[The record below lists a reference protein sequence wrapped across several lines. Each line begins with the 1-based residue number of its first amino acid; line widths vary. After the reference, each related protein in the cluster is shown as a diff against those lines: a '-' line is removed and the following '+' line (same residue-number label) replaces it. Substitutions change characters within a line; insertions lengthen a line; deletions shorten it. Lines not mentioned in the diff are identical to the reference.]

1 MSTAAEIRAIHDLPI
16 PELLYRAAT
25 AHRQHWNAEEIQFCT
40 LDSIKTGAC
49 PEDCAYCPQSA
60 RYQTDLKVEPLKDV
74 NKVLAGAAEAKAN
87 GSTRYCMGAA
97 WREVKDDANFDAV
110 LEMVHGVS
118 SMGMEV
124 CVTLGM
130 LNEGQ
135 AKRLKAAGCQVYN
148 HNIDSSR
155 DFYETIIHT
164 RKFDERLET
173 IAAVR
178 AAGLEVCSGGI
189 VGMGET
195 IDQRIHFLQELTELE
210 PAPESIPI
218 NQFVAVDGTPLADV
232 DPLPPLELVRMI
244 AAARILFPKSR
255 IRLSAGRTQMSDEL
269 QALCFFAG
277 ANSIF
282 TGEKLLTTPNPGG
295 NHDHWLLSALGMRVE
310 GAPVKVL
317 AKVPVKV

>member
-1 MSTAAEIRAIHDLPI
+1 MTSIAAIRAIHDLPI
-16 PELLYRAAT
+16 PELLYRSAT
-25 AHRQHWNAEEIQFCT
+25 AHREHWNAEEIQFCT

-60 RYQTDLKVEPLKDV
+60 KYQTNLKVEPLKDV
-74 NKVLAGAAEAKAN
+74 AKVLAGAAEARAN

-110 LEMVHGVS
+110 LEMVRGVS
-118 SMGMEV
+118 GMGMEV

-130 LNEGQ
+130 LNEAQ

-189 VGMGET
+189 LGMGET
-195 IDQRIHFLQELTELE
+195 IDQRMHFLQELTELE

-218 NQFVAVDGTPLADV
+218 NQFVAVDGTPLANV

-244 AAARILFPKSR
+244 ATARLLFPRSR

-269 QALCFFAG
+269 QALCFFVG

-282 TGEKLLTTPNPGG
+282 TGDKLLTTPNPGE
-295 NHDHWLLSALGMRVE
+295 NHDQWLLAALGMRVE
-310 GAPVKVL
+310 GFAEKR
-317 AKVPVKV
+317 

>member
-1 MSTAAEIRAIHDLPI
+1 MSETAAVIRAIHDLPI

-49 PEDCAYCPQSA
+49 VEDCAYCPQSA
-60 RYQTDLKVEPLKDV
+60 RYNTALKVEPLKDV
-74 NKVLAGAAEAKAN
+74 EQVLAGAAEAKAN

-97 WREVKDDANFDAV
+97 WREVKDDANFEAV
-110 LEMVHGVS
+110 LKMVRGVS
-118 SMGMEV
+118 ALGMEV

-130 LNEGQ
+130 LNEAQ
-135 AKRLKAAGCQVYN
+135 ALRLKGAGCQVYN

-195 IDQRIHFLQELTELE
+195 IEQRVHFLQELTGLT

-218 NQFVAVDGTPLADV
+218 NQFVAVDGTPLANV
-232 DPLPPLELVRMI
+232 EPLPPLELVRMI
-244 AAARILFPKSR
+244 ATARILFPKSR

-295 NHDHWLLSALGMRVE
+295 NHDHWLLNALGMRIERATVR
-310 GAPVKVL
+310 A
-317 AKVPVKV
+317 

>member
-1 MSTAAEIRAIHDLPI
+1 MTSIAAIRAIHDLPI

-25 AHRQHWNAEEIQFCT
+25 AHREHWNAEEIQFCT

-60 RYQTDLKVEPLKDV
+60 KYQTNLKVEPLKDV
-74 NKVLAGAAEAKAN
+74 AKVLGGAAEARAN

-110 LEMVHGVS
+110 LEMVRGVS
-118 SMGMEV
+118 GMGMEV

-130 LNEGQ
+130 LNEAQ

-189 VGMGET
+189 LGMGET
-195 IDQRIHFLQELTELE
+195 IDQRMHFLQELTELE

-218 NQFVAVDGTPLADV
+218 NQFVAVDGTPLANV

-244 AAARILFPKSR
+244 ATARLLFPRSR

-269 QALCFFAG
+269 QALCFFVG

-282 TGEKLLTTPNPGG
+282 TGDKLLTTPNPGD
-295 NHDHWLLSALGMRVE
+295 NHDQWLLAALGMRVE
-310 GAPVKVL
+310 GFAEKR
-317 AKVPVKV
+317 

>member
-1 MSTAAEIRAIHDLPI
+1 MTSIAAIRAIHDLPI

-25 AHRQHWNAEEIQFCT
+25 AHREHWNAEEIQFCT

-60 RYQTDLKVEPLKDV
+60 KYQTSLKVEPLKDV
-74 NKVLAGAAEAKAN
+74 AKVLAGAAEARAN

-110 LEMVHGVS
+110 LEMVRGVS
-118 SMGMEV
+118 GLGMEV

-130 LNEGQ
+130 LNEAQ

-189 VGMGET
+189 LGMGET
-195 IDQRIHFLQELTELE
+195 IDQRMHFLQELTELE

-218 NQFVAVDGTPLADV
+218 NQFVAVDGTPLANV

-244 AAARILFPKSR
+244 ATARLLFPKSR

-269 QALCFFAG
+269 QALCFFVG

-282 TGEKLLTTPNPGG
+282 TGDKLLTTPNPGG
-295 NHDHWLLSALGMRVE
+295 NHDQWLLTALGMRVE
-310 GAPVKVL
+310 GFAQQR
-317 AKVPVKV
+317 

>member
-1 MSTAAEIRAIHDLPI
+1 MTSIAAIRAIHDLPI

-25 AHRQHWNAEEIQFCT
+25 AHREHWNAEEIQFCT

-60 RYQTDLKVEPLKDV
+60 KYQTNLKVEPLKDV
-74 NKVLAGAAEAKAN
+74 AKVLAGAAEARAN

-110 LEMVHGVS
+110 LEMVRGVS
-118 SMGMEV
+118 GMGMEV

-130 LNEGQ
+130 LNEAQ

-178 AAGLEVCSGGI
+178 TAGLEVCSGGI
-189 VGMGET
+189 LGMGET
-195 IDQRIHFLQELTELE
+195 IDQRMHFLQELTELE

-218 NQFVAVDGTPLADV
+218 NQFVAVDGTPLANV

-244 AAARILFPKSR
+244 ATARLLFPRSR

-269 QALCFFAG
+269 QALCFFVG

-282 TGEKLLTTPNPGG
+282 TGDKLLTTPNPGD
-295 NHDHWLLSALGMRVE
+295 NHDQWLLAALGMRVE
-310 GAPVKVL
+310 GFAEKR
-317 AKVPVKV
+317 

>member
-1 MSTAAEIRAIHDLPI
+1 MPSAFDIRAIHDLPI

-60 RYQTDLKVEPLKDV
+60 RYQTDLKVEPLKEV
-74 NKVLAGAAEAKAN
+74 VKVLAGAAEAKAN

-97 WREVKDDANFDAV
+97 WREVKDDANFEAV

-118 SMGMEV
+118 SLGMEV

-135 AKRLKAAGCQVYN
+135 ARRLKAAGCQVYN

-164 RKFDERLET
+164 RRFDERLAT

-195 IDQRIHFLQELTELE
+195 VDQRIHFLQELTELE

-218 NQFVAVDGTPLADV
+218 NQFVAVDGTPLANV

-244 AAARILFPKSR
+244 ATARILFPKSR

-269 QALCFFAG
+269 QALCFFSG

-295 NHDHWLLSALGMRVE
+295 NLDHWLLSALGMRVE
-310 GAPVKVL
+310 GFGVRA
-317 AKVPVKV
+317 

>member
-1 MSTAAEIRAIHDLPI
+1 MTSIAAIRAIHDLPI

-25 AHRQHWNAEEIQFCT
+25 AHREHWNAEEIQFCT

-60 RYQTDLKVEPLKDV
+60 KYQTNLKVEPLKDV
-74 NKVLAGAAEAKAN
+74 AKVLAGAAEARAN
-87 GSTRYCMGAA
+87 GSTRSCMGAA

-110 LEMVHGVS
+110 LEMVRGVS
-118 SMGMEV
+118 GMGMEV

-130 LNEGQ
+130 LNEAQ

-189 VGMGET
+189 LGMGET
-195 IDQRIHFLQELTELE
+195 IDQRMHFLQELTELE

-218 NQFVAVDGTPLADV
+218 NQFVAVDGTPLANV

-244 AAARILFPKSR
+244 ATARLLFPRSR

-269 QALCFFAG
+269 QALCFFVG

-282 TGEKLLTTPNPGG
+282 TGDKLLTTPNPGD
-295 NHDHWLLSALGMRVE
+295 NHDQWLLAALGMRVE
-310 GAPVKVL
+310 GFAEKR
-317 AKVPVKV
+317 

>member
-1 MSTAAEIRAIHDLPI
+1 MPLSPADIRAIHDLPV
-16 PELLYRAAT
+16 PELLYQAAT
-25 AHRQHWNAEEIQFCT
+25 AHRQHWNAAEIQFCT

-60 RYQTDLKVEPLKDV
+60 KYQTNLKVEPLKDV
-74 NKVLAGAAEAKAN
+74 AKVLAGAAEARAN

-110 LEMVHGVS
+110 LEMVQGVS
-118 SMGMEV
+118 GMGMEV

-130 LNEGQ
+130 LNEAQ

-189 VGMGET
+189 LGMGET
-195 IDQRIHFLQELTELE
+195 IDQRMHFLQELTELE

-244 AAARILFPKSR
+244 ATARILFPKSR

-282 TGEKLLTTPNPGG
+282 TGDKLLTTPNPGG
-295 NHDHWLLSALGMRVE
+295 NHDQWLLGVLGMRVE
-310 GAPVKVL
+310 GFA
-317 AKVPVKV
+317 VPR

>member
-1 MSTAAEIRAIHDLPI
+1 MA
-16 PELLYRAAT
+16 
-25 AHRQHWNAEEIQFCT
+25 
-40 LDSIKTGAC
+40 
-49 PEDCAYCPQSA
+49 
-60 RYQTDLKVEPLKDV
+60 
-74 NKVLAGAAEAKAN
+74 KVLAGAAEAKAA

-110 LEMVHGVS
+110 LDMVRGVS
-118 SMGMEV
+118 GMGMEV

-130 LNEGQ
+130 LNEPQ
-135 AKRLKAAGCQVYN
+135 AKRLKEAGCQVYN

-195 IDQRIHFLQELTELE
+195 VDQRIHFLQELTELE

-218 NQFVAVDGTPLADV
+218 NQFVAVDGTPLAGV
-232 DPLPPLELVRMI
+232 PPLPPLELVRMI
-244 AAARILFPKSR
+244 ATARILFPKSR
-255 IRLSAGRTQMSDEL
+255 IRLSAGRTEMSDEL
-269 QALCFFAG
+269 
-277 ANSIF
+277 
-282 TGEKLLTTPNPGG
+282 
-295 NHDHWLLSALGMRVE
+295 
-310 GAPVKVL
+310 
-317 AKVPVKV
+317 

>member
-1 MSTAAEIRAIHDLPI
+1 MTSIAAIRAIHDLPI

-25 AHRQHWNAEEIQFCT
+25 AHREHWNAEEIQFCT

-60 RYQTDLKVEPLKDV
+60 KYQTSLKVEPLKDV
-74 NKVLAGAAEAKAN
+74 AKVLAGAAEARAN

-110 LEMVHGVS
+110 LEMVRGVS
-118 SMGMEV
+118 GMGMEV

-130 LNEGQ
+130 LNEAQ

-189 VGMGET
+189 LGMGET
-195 IDQRIHFLQELTELE
+195 IDQRMHFLQELTELE

-218 NQFVAVDGTPLADV
+218 NQFVAVDGTPLANV

-244 AAARILFPKSR
+244 ATARLLFPRSR

-269 QALCFFAG
+269 QALCFFVG

-282 TGEKLLTTPNPGG
+282 TGDKLLTTPNPGD
-295 NHDHWLLSALGMRVE
+295 NHDQWLLAALGMRVE
-310 GAPVKVL
+310 GFAEKR
-317 AKVPVKV
+317 

>member
-1 MSTAAEIRAIHDLPI
+1 MTSIAAIRAIHDLPI
-16 PELLYRAAT
+16 PELLYRSAT
-25 AHRQHWNAEEIQFCT
+25 AHREHWNAEEIQFCT

-60 RYQTDLKVEPLKDV
+60 KYQTNLKVEPLKDV
-74 NKVLAGAAEAKAN
+74 AKVLAGAAEARAN

-110 LEMVHGVS
+110 LEMVRGVS
-118 SMGMEV
+118 GMGMEV

-130 LNEGQ
+130 LNEAQ

-173 IAAVR
+173 IHAVR

-189 VGMGET
+189 LGMGET
-195 IDQRIHFLQELTELE
+195 IDQRMHFLQELTELE

-218 NQFVAVDGTPLADV
+218 NQFVAVDGTPLANV

-244 AAARILFPKSR
+244 ATARLLFPRSR

-269 QALCFFAG
+269 QALCFFVG

-282 TGEKLLTTPNPGG
+282 TGDKLLTTPNPGD
-295 NHDHWLLSALGMRVE
+295 NHDQWLLAALGMRVE
-310 GAPVKVL
+310 GFAEKR
-317 AKVPVKV
+317 

>member
-1 MSTAAEIRAIHDLPI
+1 MSLTASEIRAIHDLPV

-25 AHRQHWNAEEIQFCT
+25 AHRAHWNAEEIQFCT

-60 RYQTDLKVEPLKDV
+60 RYQTALKVEPLKDV
-74 NKVLAGAAEAKAN
+74 AKVLAGAAEAKAA

-110 LEMVHGVS
+110 LDMVRGVS
-118 SMGMEV
+118 GMGMEV

-130 LNEGQ
+130 LNEPQ
-135 AKRLKAAGCQVYN
+135 AKRLKEAGCQVYN

-195 IDQRIHFLQELTELE
+195 VDQRIHFLQELTELE

-218 NQFVAVDGTPLADV
+218 NQFVAVDGTPLAGV
-232 DPLPPLELVRMI
+232 PPLPPLELVRMI
-244 AAARILFPKSR
+244 ATARILFPKSR
-255 IRLSAGRTQMSDEL
+255 IRLSAGRTEMSDEL

-295 NHDHWLLSALGMRVE
+295 NHDHWLLGALGMRVE
-310 GAPVKVL
+310 GAPARV
-317 AKVPVKV
+317 

>member
-1 MSTAAEIRAIHDLPI
+1 M

-25 AHRQHWNAEEIQFCT
+25 VHRANWNPEEIQFCT

-60 RYQTDLKVEPLKDV
+60 RYQTSLKVEPLKDV
-74 NKVLAGAAEAKAN
+74 EQVLAGAAEAKIS

-110 LEMVHGVS
+110 LDMVRGVS
-118 SMGMEV
+118 GMGMEV

-130 LNEGQ
+130 LNEAQ
-135 AKRLKAAGCQVYN
+135 ARRLKEAGCQVYN

-195 IDQRIHFLQELTELE
+195 IDQRIHFLQELTELV

-218 NQFVAVDGTPLADV
+218 NQFVAVDGTPLAHV

-244 AAARILFPKSR
+244 ATARILFPKSR
-255 IRLSAGRTQMSDEL
+255 IRLSAGRTEMSDEL

-310 GAPVKVL
+310 GASVK
-317 AKVPVKV
+317 A

>member
-1 MSTAAEIRAIHDLPI
+1 MTSIAAIRAIHDLPI

-25 AHRQHWNAEEIQFCT
+25 AHREHWNAEEIQFRT

-60 RYQTDLKVEPLKDV
+60 KYQTNLKVEPLKDV
-74 NKVLAGAAEAKAN
+74 AKVLAGAAEARAN

-110 LEMVHGVS
+110 LEMVRGVS
-118 SMGMEV
+118 GMGMEV

-130 LNEGQ
+130 LNEAQ

-178 AAGLEVCSGGI
+178 TAGLEVCSGGI
-189 VGMGET
+189 LGMGET
-195 IDQRIHFLQELTELE
+195 IDQRMHFLQELTELE

-218 NQFVAVDGTPLADV
+218 NQFVAVDGTPLANV

-244 AAARILFPKSR
+244 ATARLLFPRSR

-269 QALCFFAG
+269 QALCFFVG

-282 TGEKLLTTPNPGG
+282 TGDKLLTTPNPGD
-295 NHDHWLLSALGMRVE
+295 NHDQWLLAALGMRVE
-310 GAPVKVL
+310 GFAEKR
-317 AKVPVKV
+317 

>member
-1 MSTAAEIRAIHDLPI
+1 MTSIAAIRAIHDLPI

-25 AHRQHWNAEEIQFCT
+25 AHREHWNAEEIQFCT

-60 RYQTDLKVEPLKDV
+60 KYQTNLKVEPLKDV
-74 NKVLAGAAEAKAN
+74 AKVLAGAAEARAN

-110 LEMVHGVS
+110 LEMVRGVS
-118 SMGMEV
+118 GMGMEV

-130 LNEGQ
+130 LNEAQ

-195 IDQRIHFLQELTELE
+195 IDQRMHFLQELTELE

-218 NQFVAVDGTPLADV
+218 NQFVAVDGTPLANV

-244 AAARILFPKSR
+244 ATARLLFPRSR

-269 QALCFFAG
+269 QALCFFVG

-282 TGEKLLTTPNPGG
+282 TGDKLLTTPNPGD
-295 NHDHWLLSALGMRVE
+295 NHDQWLLAALGMRVE
-310 GAPVKVL
+310 GFAEKR
-317 AKVPVKV
+317 

>member
-1 MSTAAEIRAIHDLPI
+1 MSLPPAEIRVIHDLPV

-60 RYQTDLKVEPLKDV
+60 RYQTELKVEPLKDV
-74 NKVLAGAAEAKAN
+74 QQVLTGAAEAKAN

-110 LEMVHGVS
+110 LEMVSGVS
-118 SMGMEV
+118 GMGMEV

-130 LNEGQ
+130 LNEPQ

-173 IAAVR
+173 IQAVR

-195 IDQRIHFLQELTELE
+195 VEQRIHFLQELTELE

-218 NQFVAVDGTPLADV
+218 NQFVAVDGTPLAHV

-244 AAARILFPKSR
+244 ATARILFPKSR

-295 NHDHWLLSALGMRVE
+295 NHDHWLLAALGMRVE
-310 GAPVKVL
+310 SAAVKV
-317 AKVPVKV
+317 

>member
-1 MSTAAEIRAIHDLPI
+1 MSLPASEIRAIHDLPV

-60 RYQTDLKVEPLKDV
+60 RYQTNLKVEPLKDV
-74 NKVLAGAAEAKAN
+74 DKVLAGAAEAKAN

-110 LEMVHGVS
+110 LEMVQGVS
-118 SMGMEV
+118 NMGMEV

-130 LNEGQ
+130 LNEPQ

-195 IDQRIHFLQELTELE
+195 VDQRIHFLQELTELE

-218 NQFVAVDGTPLADV
+218 NQFVAVDGTPLENV

-244 AAARILFPKSR
+244 ATARILFPKSR

-295 NHDHWLLSALGMRVE
+295 NHDHWLLKALGMRVE
-310 GAPVKVL
+310 GAAARV
-317 AKVPVKV
+317 

>member
-1 MSTAAEIRAIHDLPI
+1 MPQTAAYIRAIHDLPI

-25 AHRQHWNAEEIQFCT
+25 VHRQHWNAEEIQLCT

-49 PEDCAYCPQSA
+49 VEDCAYCPQSA
-60 RYQTDLKVEPLKDV
+60 RYQTNLKVEPLKDV
-74 NKVLAGAAEAKAN
+74 ANVLAGAREAKAN

-97 WREVKDDANFDAV
+97 WREVKDDANFEAV
-110 LEMVHGVS
+110 LEMIRGVRALD
-118 SMGMEV
+118 MEA
-124 CVTLGM
+124 CVTLG
-130 LNEGQ
+130 LLEEPQ
-135 AKRLKAAGCQVYN
+135 AHRLKAAGCTVYN
-148 HNIDSSR
+148 HNLDTSR

-164 RKFDERLET
+164 HTFEDRLRT

-195 IDQRIHFLQELTELE
+195 IDQRIHFLQELTELT

-244 AAARILFPKSR
+244 ATARTLFPKSR

-295 NHDHWLLSALGMRVE
+295 NHDHWLLNALGMRVE
-310 GAPVKVL
+310 GAPARV
-317 AKVPVKV
+317 

>member
-1 MSTAAEIRAIHDLPI
+1 MSLSPAEIRAIHDLPV

-25 AHRQHWNAEEIQFCT
+25 VHRQHWNPEEIQFAT

-60 RYQTDLKVEPLKDV
+60 RYNTALKVEPLKDV
-74 NKVLAGAAEAKAN
+74 EKVLAGAAEAKAN

-97 WREVKDDANFDAV
+97 WREVKDDANFEAV
-110 LEMVHGVS
+110 LEMVRGVTAL
-118 SMGMEV
+118 GMEA

-130 LNEGQ
+130 LNESQ
-135 AKRLKAAGCQVYN
+135 ARRLKEAGLTIYN
-148 HNIDSSR
+148 HNLDSSR

-164 RKFDERLET
+164 RTFDERLKT

-218 NQFVAVDGTPLADV
+218 NQFVAVDGTPLAGV
-232 DPLPPLELVRMI
+232 PPLPPLALVRMI
-244 AAARILFPKSR
+244 ATARILFPKSR

-295 NHDHWLLSALGMRVE
+295 NHDHWLLEALGMRVE
-310 GAPVKVL
+310 GAPARV
-317 AKVPVKV
+317 

>member
-1 MSTAAEIRAIHDLPI
+1 MTASDIRAIHDLPV

-25 AHRQHWNAEEIQFCT
+25 AHRKHWNPDEIQFAT

-60 RYQTDLKVEPLKDV
+60 RYHTALKVEPLKDV
-74 NKVLAGAAEAKAN
+74 EQVLAGAEEAKAH

-97 WREVKDDANFDAV
+97 WREVKDDANFEAV
-110 LEMVHGVS
+110 LAMVRGVTAL
-118 SMGMEV
+118 GMEA

-130 LNEGQ
+130 LNESQ
-135 AKRLKAAGCQVYN
+135 ARRLKEAGLTIYN

-164 RKFDERLET
+164 RSFDERLET

-210 PAPESIPI
+210 PVPESIPI
-218 NQFVAVDGTPLADV
+218 NQFVAVDGTPLAQV

-244 AAARILFPKSR
+244 ATARILFPKSR

-295 NHDHWLLSALGMRVE
+295 NHDHWLLNALGMRVE
-310 GAPVKVL
+310 GAT
-317 AKVPVKV
+317 AKV

>member
-1 MSTAAEIRAIHDLPI
+1 MTSIAAIRAIHDLPI

-25 AHRQHWNAEEIQFCT
+25 AHREHWNAEEIQFCT

-60 RYQTDLKVEPLKDV
+60 KYQTNLKVEPLKDV
-74 NKVLAGAAEAKAN
+74 AKVLAGAAEARAN

-110 LEMVHGVS
+110 LEMVRGVS
-118 SMGMEV
+118 GMGMEV

-130 LNEGQ
+130 LNEAQ

-173 IAAVR
+173 IHAVR

-189 VGMGET
+189 LGMGET
-195 IDQRIHFLQELTELE
+195 IDQRMHFLQELTELE

-218 NQFVAVDGTPLADV
+218 NQFVAVDGTPLANV

-244 AAARILFPKSR
+244 ATARLLFPRSR

-269 QALCFFAG
+269 QALCFFVG

-282 TGEKLLTTPNPGG
+282 TGDKLLTTPNPGE
-295 NHDHWLLSALGMRVE
+295 NHDQWLLAALGMRVE
-310 GAPVKVL
+310 GFAEKR
-317 AKVPVKV
+317 

>member
-1 MSTAAEIRAIHDLPI
+1 MPQSPAAIRAIHDLPV
-16 PELLYRAAT
+16 PELLFRAAT

-60 RYQTDLKVEPLKDV
+60 RYQTALKVEPLKDV
-74 NKVLAGAAEAKAN
+74 AKVLAGAAEAKAA

-110 LEMVHGVS
+110 LEMVQGVS
-118 SMGMEV
+118 GLGMEV

-130 LNEGQ
+130 VNEGQ
-135 AKRLKAAGCQVYN
+135 ARRLKEAGCQVYN

-155 DFYETIIHT
+155 DFYETIIST

-218 NQFVAVDGTPLADV
+218 NQFVAVDGTPLADL

-244 AAARILFPKSR
+244 ATARILFPKSR
-255 IRLSAGRTQMSDEL
+255 IRLSAGRAQMSDEL

-282 TGEKLLTTPNPGG
+282 TGEKLLTTPGPGLD
-295 NHDHWLLSALGMRVE
+295 HDQWLLQSLGMRVE
-310 GAPVKVL
+310 GAAVR
-317 AKVPVKV
+317 A

>member
-1 MSTAAEIRAIHDLPI
+1 MTSIAAIRAIHDLPI
-16 PELLYRAAT
+16 PELLYRSAT
-25 AHRQHWNAEEIQFCT
+25 AHREHWNAEEIQFCT

-60 RYQTDLKVEPLKDV
+60 KYQTNLKVEPLKDV
-74 NKVLAGAAEAKAN
+74 AKVLAGAAEARAN

-110 LEMVHGVS
+110 LEMVRGVS
-118 SMGMEV
+118 GMGMEV

-130 LNEGQ
+130 LNEAQ

-173 IAAVR
+173 IHAVR

-189 VGMGET
+189 LGMGET
-195 IDQRIHFLQELTELE
+195 IDQRMHFLQELTELE

-218 NQFVAVDGTPLADV
+218 NQFVAVDGTPLANV

-244 AAARILFPKSR
+244 ATARLLFPRSR

-269 QALCFFAG
+269 QALCFFVG

-282 TGEKLLTTPNPGG
+282 TGDKLLTTPNPGE
-295 NHDHWLLSALGMRVE
+295 NHDQWLLAALGMRVE
-310 GAPVKVL
+310 GFAEKR
-317 AKVPVKV
+317 

>member
-1 MSTAAEIRAIHDLPI
+1 MSLTPAAIRAIHDLPV

-60 RYQTDLKVEPLKDV
+60 KYQTSLKVEPLKDV
-74 NKVLAGAAEAKAN
+74 QKVLAGAAEAKAN

-97 WREVKDDANFDAV
+97 WREVRDDANFDAV
-110 LEMVHGVS
+110 LEMVSGVS
-118 SMGMEV
+118 DMGMEV

-130 LNEGQ
+130 LNESQ
-135 AKRLKAAGCQVYN
+135 ARRLKAAGCQVYN

-218 NQFVAVDGTPLADV
+218 NQFVAVDGTPLANV
-232 DPLPPLELVRMI
+232 EPLPPLELVRMI
-244 AAARILFPKSR
+244 ATARILFPTSR

-282 TGEKLLTTPNPGG
+282 TGDKLLTTPRPGG
-295 NHDHWLLSALGMRVE
+295 THDHWLLNALGMRVE
-310 GAPVKVL
+310 GATVKV
-317 AKVPVKV
+317 

>member
-1 MSTAAEIRAIHDLPI
+1 MSTPPEIRAIHDLPV

-60 RYQTDLKVEPLKDV
+60 RYQTELKVEPLKDV

-118 SMGMEV
+118 GMGMEV

-130 LNEGQ
+130 LNEDQ

-218 NQFVAVDGTPLADV
+218 NQFVAVDGTPLANV

-244 AAARILFPKSR
+244 ATARILFPKSR

-295 NHDHWLLSALGMRVE
+295 NHDQWLLSALGMRVE
-310 GAPVKVL
+310 GAP
-317 AKVPVKV
+317 AKV